1 MKTVAKHYINGQF
14 VESHGRE
21 SLDLISPTTERII
34 GRVILGDEQD
44 TRNAIRAAKEAFK
57 TFSKTS
63 VDTRAR
69 YLQALH
75 DSVIARADEHIA
87 IMVEEYG
94 GVYQFSDASARRA
107 ARSFLE
113 AKRALEDIPFT
124 KNVGK
129 SLVSLEPL
137 GVAGLITPWN
147 ASTSFICGKL
157 AAAIAAGCTAV
168 VKPSEL
174 SALQVPRRHRRRS
187 TRPWLARRDGCTGST
202 RPSAPTNRTA
212 K

>member
-1 MKTVAKHYINGQF
+1 MRAIVVYLGFTPGPTIWHEFRRHAIHREVTYMKTVAKHYINGQF

-44 TRNAIRAAKEAFK
+44 TRDAIRAAKEAFK

-63 VDTRAR
+63 VDMRAR

-94 GVYQFSDASARRA
+94 GVYQFSNASARRA
-107 ARSFLE
+107 AQTGWPASRTPYARPVTPRQLP
-113 AKRALEDIPFT
+113 RARPNL
-124 KNVGK
+124 
-129 SLVSLEPL
+129 
-137 GVAGLITPWN
+137 
-147 ASTSFICGKL
+147 
-157 AAAIAAGCTAV
+157 
-168 VKPSEL
+168 PS
-174 SALQVPRRHRRRS
+174 
-187 TRPWLARRDGCTGST
+187 
-202 RPSAPTNRTA
+202 
-212 K
+212 